1 MKVTKEKGTPNRFLI
16 PINPFIL
23 NVPFRTYIHALAS
36 TPSNILFGVTKMNP
50 LLRKVQRGNKCSHID
65 TFFILSTPLSN
76 IAFYTL
82 FTYTLFMKCIFVE
95 SKIFEKYRDEYL
107 SDEEFR
113 LFQAELMS
121 NPKQGDVIQGTG
133 GLRKIRVGSKGKG
146 KRGGSRIIYYFLD
159 EKRRFY
165 LLTIYG
171 KNEMSDLT
179 VDQKK
184 QLKSFM
190 EVWRNEQS

>member
-1 MKVTKEKGTPNRFLI
+1 MRDYRARIVAVYFRSYSSGQSRTPKPNYYVIHVQLATHTLI
-16 PINPFIL
+16 
-23 NVPFRTYIHALAS
+23 A
-36 TPSNILFGVTKMNP
+36 
-50 LLRKVQRGNKCSHID
+50 
-65 TFFILSTPLSN
+65 
-76 IAFYTL
+76 YTL
-82 FTYTLFMKCIFVE
+82 LMKSVFVE
-95 SKIFEKYRDEYL
+95 STIFEKYRNEYL

-133 GLRKIRVGSKGKG
+133 SLRKIRVASKGKG
-146 KRGGSRIIYYFLD
+146 KRGGSRVIYYFLD

-179 VDQKK
+179 ADQKK
-184 QLKSFM
+184 QLKAFM
-190 EVWRNEQS
+190 EAWRNGQS

>member
-1 MKVTKEKGTPNRFLI
+1 MRI
-16 PINPFIL
+16 P
-23 NVPFRTYIHALAS
+23 ALAS
-36 TPSNILFGVTKMNP
+36 TIPNILFGVTKMNP
-50 LLRKVQRGNKCSHID
+50 LLGKAQRGNECSHVD
-65 TFFILSTPLSN
+65 TFFIFSSLLSD
-76 IAFYTL
+76 IVFYTL
-82 FTYTLFMKCIFVE
+82 ITYNLFMECIFVE

-133 GLRKIRVGSKGKG
+133 GLRKIRVANKSKG

-159 EKRRFY
+159 EKKRFY

-171 KNEMSDLT
+171 KNEISDLT
-179 VDQKK
+179 ADQKK

>member
-1 MKVTKEKGTPNRFLI
+1 MHVSQA
-16 PINPFIL
+16 PIIAQK
-23 NVPFRTYIHALAS
+23 RYIKCAPEL
-36 TPSNILFGVTKMNP
+36 GVIAQ
-50 LLRKVQRGNKCSHID
+50 VS
-65 TFFILSTPLSN
+65 
-76 IAFYTL
+76 IAFKKLTTLITYSFAICTLLAYTL
-82 FTYTLFMKCIFVE
+82 HMKSIFVE
-95 SKIFEKYRDEYL
+95 STIFEKYRNEYL

-133 GLRKIRVGSKGKG
+133 GLRKIRVASKGKG
-146 KRGGSRIIYYFLD
+146 KRGGSRVIYYFLD

-179 VDQKK
+179 ADQKK
-184 QLKSFM
+184 QLKAFM
-190 EVWRNEQS
+190 EAWRNEQS